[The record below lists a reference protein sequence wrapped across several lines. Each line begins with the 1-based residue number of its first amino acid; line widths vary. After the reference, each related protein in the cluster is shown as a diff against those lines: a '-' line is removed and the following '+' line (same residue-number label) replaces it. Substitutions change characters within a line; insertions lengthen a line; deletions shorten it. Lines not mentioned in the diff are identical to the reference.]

1 VSYQVLGTTSAIQG
15 FFLFIG
21 SIPLSD
27 TPIVLIV
34 ALAAGSGVVA
44 FLIGWFLSRS
54 ITKER
59 IAASQHEAERIVA
72 DAQKEAETMYKE
84 KMLELRDEQLRQRTA
99 LENEIREIKD
109 ELARQERSAKDRDAN
124 LRSQRDEVEK
134 KRKEVDRLL
143 GQNSQKEKKL
153 AEVET
158 ELDETLKRAQAELER
173 AAGLSKDDAL
183 EQLKESLLN
192 EAQNATAELIK
203 NMRDE
208 AKATANREARE
219 VIVSAIQR
227 SAADHS
233 VESTVSVVHIPN
245 DEIKGRIIGR
255 EGRNIRAFEQATGV
269 DIIVDDTP
277 ETVVVS
283 GFDPYRREIAR
294 LALEQLMADGRI
306 HPQRIEE
313 LVKKIEK
320 EMDEKLMQI
329 GDAAC
334 LEAGVQGLHRE
345 MVKLV
350 GRLKYRTSYG
360 QNILHHSIEV
370 AHLSALMCAQ
380 LGFDAK
386 MGRRAGLLHDIGKA
400 IDRYTEGTHVEIG
413 VELAKKYREPKIVV
427 NTIAAHHN
435 DTEFISPIGVLVQA
449 ADAISGARPGARRE
463 TLELYVKRLQQLEE
477 IASSFKGVQ
486 KSFAI
491 QAGREI
497 RIIVEP
503 QKVNDSLAEM
513 LATDIAKR
521 IETELEYPGQIK
533 VTVLREFVASG
544 LAK

>member
-1 VSYQVLGTTSAIQG
+1 MLENN
-15 FFLFIG
+15 
-21 SIPLSD
+21 
-27 TPIVLIV
+27 IVLIV
-34 ALAAGSGVVA
+34 ALAAGSGIAA

-59 IAASQHEAERIVA
+59 ITASQQEAERIVA
-72 DAQKEAETMYKE
+72 DAQKEADSTFKE
-84 KMLELRDEQLRQRTA
+84 KMLELRDEQLKQRTA
-99 LENEIREIKD
+99 LENEIRDIKD
-109 ELARQERSAKDRDAN
+109 ELSRQERSAKDREAN
-124 LRSQRDEVEK
+124 LRNQREEVDK

-143 GQNSQKEKKL
+143 GQNTQKEKKL
-153 AEVET
+153 ADQEI
-158 ELDETLKRAQAELER
+158 ELEETLKRAQAELER

-192 EAQNATAELIK
+192 EAQTATSDLIK

-413 VELAKKYREPKIVV
+413 VELAKKYREPKIVI

-486 KSFAI
+486 KVFAI

-503 QKVNDSLAEM
+503 QKVNDSMAEM

-521 IETELEYPGQIK
+521 VEAELEYPGQIK

>member
-1 VSYQVLGTTSAIQG
+1 MLEGNIY
-15 FFLFIG
+15 
-21 SIPLSD
+21 
-27 TPIVLIV
+27 LIV
-34 ALAAGSGVVA
+34 ALAAGSGIVA
-44 FLIGWFLSRS
+44 FLIGWFLSRA
-54 ITKER
+54 ITRER
-59 IAASQHEAERIVA
+59 LQASQQEAERILA
-72 DAQKEAETMYKE
+72 DARKEADTLYKE
-84 KMLELRDEQLRQRTA
+84 RMLELGAEQLKLRTA
-99 LENEIREIKD
+99 LENEMREAKD
-109 ELARQERSAKDRDAN
+109 ELSRQERSYKDRDAH
-124 LRSQRDEVEK
+124 LRNQRDDVEK

-143 GQNSQKEKKL
+143 GQNTQKEKKL
-153 AEVET
+153 AEQEI
-158 ELDETLKRAQAELER
+158 ELEDTLKRAQAELER

-183 EQLKESLLN
+183 EQLKESLLA
-192 EAQNATAELIK
+192 EAQNATSELVK

-233 VESTVSVVHIPN
+233 VESTVTAVHIPN

-294 LALEQLMADGRI
+294 LALEQMMSDGRI

-320 EMDEKLMQI
+320 EMEEKLMQI

-334 LEAGVQGLHRE
+334 LEAGVTGLHRE
-345 MVKLV
+345 LIKLV

-360 QNILHHSIEV
+360 QNILHHSVEV

-413 VELAKKYREPKIVV
+413 VELAKKYREPKIVI

-463 TLELYVKRLQQLEE
+463 TLELYVKRLEQLEQ
-477 IASSFKGVQ
+477 IASGFKGVQ

-503 QKVNDSLAEM
+503 QKVSDSMAEM
-513 LATDIAKR
+513 LASDIARKV
-521 IETELEYPGQIK
+521 EAELEYPGQIK
-533 VTVLREFVASG
+533 VTVLREFVATG
-544 LAK
+544 VAK

>member
-1 VSYQVLGTTSAIQG
+1 MLDGNIYLV
-15 FFLFIG
+15 
-21 SIPLSD
+21 
-27 TPIVLIV
+27 V
-34 ALAAGSGVVA
+34 ALAAGSGIVA
-44 FLIGWFLSRS
+44 FLIGWFLSRA
-54 ITKER
+54 ITRER
-59 IAASQHEAERIVA
+59 IQASQQEAERIVA
-72 DAQKEAETMYKE
+72 DAQKEAETLHKE
-84 KMLELRDEQLRQRTA
+84 KMLELGSEQLRQRTA
-99 LENEIREIKD
+99 LENEIRDIKD
-109 ELARQERSAKDRDAN
+109 ELARQERSLKDRDAHVRN
-124 LRSQRDEVEK
+124 QRDETEK

-143 GQNSQKEKKL
+143 GQNTQKEKKL
-153 AEVET
+153 ADQEI
-158 ELDETLKRAQAELER
+158 ELEETLKRAQAELER

-192 EAQNATAELIK
+192 EARNATSELIK

-233 VESTVSVVHIPN
+233 VETTVTAVHIPN

-294 LALEQLMADGRI
+294 LALEQMMSDGRI

-320 EMDEKLMQI
+320 EMEEKLMQI

-334 LEAGVQGLHRE
+334 LEAGVTGLHRE
-345 MVKLV
+345 LIKLV

-413 VELAKKYREPKIVV
+413 VELAKKYREPKIVI

-463 TLELYVKRLQQLEE
+463 TLELYVKRLEQLEQ

-503 QKVNDSLAEM
+503 QKVNDSMAEM
-513 LATDIAKR
+513 LAADIARKV
-521 IETELEYPGQIK
+521 EAELEYPGQIK
-533 VTVLREFVASG
+533 VTVLREFVATG
-544 LAK
+544 VAK

>member
-1 VSYQVLGTTSAIQG
+1 
-15 FFLFIG
+15 
-21 SIPLSD
+21 
-27 TPIVLIV
+27 
-34 ALAAGSGVVA
+34 
-44 FLIGWFLSRS
+44 
-54 ITKER
+54 
-59 IAASQHEAERIVA
+59 
-72 DAQKEAETMYKE
+72 M
-84 KMLELRDEQLRQRTA
+84 
-99 LENEIREIKD
+99 
-109 ELARQERSAKDRDAN
+109 
-124 LRSQRDEVEK
+124 
-134 KRKEVDRLL
+134 
-143 GQNSQKEKKL
+143 
-153 AEVET
+153 
-158 ELDETLKRAQAELER
+158 
-173 AAGLSKDDAL
+173 
-183 EQLKESLLN
+183 
-192 EAQNATAELIK
+192 
-203 NMRDE
+203 
-208 AKATANREARE
+208 
-219 VIVSAIQR
+219 
-227 SAADHS
+227 
-233 VESTVSVVHIPN
+233 HIPN

-283 GFDPYRREIAR
+283 GFDPFRREIAR

-320 EMDEKLMQI
+320 EMEEKLMQI
-329 GDAAC
+329 GEAAC
-334 LEAGVQGLHRE
+334 LEAGVTGLHRE
-345 MVKLV
+345 MVRLV

-360 QNILHHSIEV
+360 QNILHHSVEV

-413 VELAKKYREPKIVV
+413 VELAKKYREPKIVI

-486 KSFAI
+486 KTFAI

-503 QKVNDSLAEM
+503 QKVNDSMAEM
-513 LATDIAKR
+513 LATDIAKKV
-521 IETELEYPGQIK
+521 EEELEYPGQIK

>member
-1 VSYQVLGTTSAIQG
+1 MNVY
-15 FFLFIG
+15 
-21 SIPLSD
+21 
-27 TPIVLIV
+27 LIV
-34 ALAAGSGVVA
+34 ALAAGSGIAA
-44 FLIGWFLSRS
+44 FLIGWFMSRS
-54 ITKER
+54 IMKER
-59 IAASQHEAERIVA
+59 MSASQQESDRIIAE
-72 DAQKEAETMYKE
+72 AQKEAETLFKE
-84 KMLELRDEQLRQRTA
+84 KTLELRDEQLRQRSSM
-99 LENEIREIKD
+99 ENEIRQMKD
-109 ELARQERSAKDRDAN
+109 EIARQERSLKDREAN
-124 LRSQRDEVEK
+124 MKNVRDDVEK
-134 KRKEVDRLL
+134 KRKEVDRLI
-143 GQNSQKEKKL
+143 GQNVQKEKHL
-153 AEVET
+153 AQKEVEL
-158 ELDETLKRAQAELER
+158 EETLSKAQSELER
-173 AAGLSKDDAL
+173 AAGLSKDEAL
-183 EQLKESLLN
+183 DQLKESLLQQ
-192 EAQNATAELIK
+192 ARDDTSELVK

-208 AKATANREARE
+208 ARITANREARE
-219 VIVSAIQR
+219 VVVSAIQR

-233 VESTVSVVHIPN
+233 VENTVSVVHIPS

-329 GDAAC
+329 GEAGC
-334 LEAGVQGLHRE
+334 LEAGVTGLHRE
-345 MVKLV
+345 MVRLV

-370 AHLSALMCAQ
+370 AHLTALMCAQ

-413 VELAKKYREPKIVV
+413 VELAKKYREPKIVI

-435 DTEFISPIGVLVQA
+435 DTEFISPIGVLAQA

-463 TLELYVKRLQQLEE
+463 TLELYVKRLEQLEQ
-477 IASSFKGVQ
+477 IASGFKGVQ
-486 KSFAI
+486 KCFAI
-491 QAGREI
+491 QAGREV

-503 QKVNDSLAEM
+503 QKVNDAAAEVLSL
-513 LATDIAKR
+513 DIAKK
-521 IETELEYPGQIK
+521 IESELEYPGQIK
-533 VTVLREFVASG
+533 VTVLREFVASSV
-544 LAK
+544 AK

>member
-1 VSYQVLGTTSAIQG
+1 MLDGNIYLV
-15 FFLFIG
+15 
-21 SIPLSD
+21 
-27 TPIVLIV
+27 V
-34 ALAAGSGVVA
+34 ALAAGSGIAA

-59 IAASQHEAERIVA
+59 LKASQLEAERIVA
-72 DAQKEAETMYKE
+72 DAKKEAESMNKE
-84 KMLELRDEQLRQRTA
+84 KMLELRSEQLKQRTA
-99 LENEIREIKD
+99 LEDEMRQAKD
-109 ELARQERSAKDRDAN
+109 EIARQERSLRDRDAN
-124 LRSQRDEVEK
+124 LKNQRDEVEK

-143 GQNSQKEKKL
+143 GQNTQKEKKL
-153 AEVET
+153 AEYEA
-158 ELDETLKRAQAELER
+158 ELEETLRRAQSELER

-183 EQLKESLLN
+183 EQLKESLMS
-192 EAQNATAELIK
+192 EAQNATSELIK

-233 VESTVSVVHIPN
+233 VETTVSSVHIPN

-320 EMDEKLMQI
+320 EMEEKLVQI
-329 GDAAC
+329 GEAAC
-334 LEAGVQGLHRE
+334 LEAGVTGLHRE
-345 MVKLV
+345 MVKLI
-350 GRLKYRTSYG
+350 GRLKFRTSYG
-360 QNILHHSIEV
+360 QNILHHSVEV

-386 MGRRAGLLHDIGKA
+386 MGRRAGLLHDIGKS

-413 VELAKKYREPKIVV
+413 VELAKKYREPKIVI

-486 KSFAI
+486 KTFAI

-503 QKVNDSLAEM
+503 QKVSDAMAEM
-513 LATDIAKR
+513 LATDIARKV
-521 IETELEYPGQIK
+521 EEELEYPGQIK
-533 VTVLREFVASG
+533 VTVLREFIASG

>member
-1 VSYQVLGTTSAIQG
+1 MDNIILV
-15 FFLFIG
+15 
-21 SIPLSD
+21 
-27 TPIVLIV
+27 V
-34 ALAAGSGVVA
+34 ALAAGSGIAA

-59 IAASQHEAERIVA
+59 IAASQQEAERIVA

-99 LENEIREIKD
+99 LENEIREIRD
-109 ELARQERSAKDRDAN
+109 ELARHERSLKDKDAN
-124 LRSQRDEVEK
+124 LRNVRDETER

-143 GQNSQKEKKL
+143 GQNAQKEKRV
-153 AEVET
+153 AELET
-158 ELDETLKRAQAELER
+158 QLEETLKHAQAELER

-183 EQLKESLLN
+183 EQLKESLLS
-192 EAQNATAELIK
+192 EARAATADLIK

-219 VIVSAIQR
+219 IIVSAIQR

-334 LEAGVQGLHRE
+334 LEAGVTGLHRE
-345 MVKLV
+345 LIKLV

-413 VELAKKYREPKIVV
+413 VEIAKKYREPKIVI

-486 KSFAI
+486 KTFAI

-503 QKVNDSLAEM
+503 QKVSDALAEA
-513 LATDIAKR
+513 LAADIAKR
-521 IETELEYPGQIK
+521 VEEELEYPGQIK
-533 VTVLREFVASG
+533 VTVLREFVATG
-544 LAK
+544 VAK

>member
-1 VSYQVLGTTSAIQG
+1 MDNIILV
-15 FFLFIG
+15 
-21 SIPLSD
+21 
-27 TPIVLIV
+27 V
-34 ALAAGSGVVA
+34 ALAAGSGIAA

-59 IAASQHEAERIVA
+59 IAASQQEAERIVA

-99 LENEIREIKD
+99 LENEIREIRD
-109 ELARQERSAKDRDAN
+109 ELARHERSLKDKDAN
-124 LRSQRDEVEK
+124 LRNVRDETER

-143 GQNSQKEKKL
+143 GQNAQKEKKV
-153 AEVET
+153 AELEIQL
-158 ELDETLKRAQAELER
+158 EETLKHAQAELER

-183 EQLKESLLN
+183 EQLKESLLS
-192 EAQNATAELIK
+192 EARAATADLIK

-334 LEAGVQGLHRE
+334 LEAGVTGLHRE
-345 MVKLV
+345 LIKLV

-413 VELAKKYREPKIVV
+413 VEIAKKYREPKIVI

-486 KSFAI
+486 KTFAI

-503 QKVNDSLAEM
+503 QKVSDALAEA
-513 LATDIAKR
+513 LAADIAKR
-521 IETELEYPGQIK
+521 VEEELEYPGQIK
-533 VTVLREFVASG
+533 VTVLREFVATG
-544 LAK
+544 VAK

>member
-1 VSYQVLGTTSAIQG
+1 MNVY
-15 FFLFIG
+15 
-21 SIPLSD
+21 
-27 TPIVLIV
+27 LIV
-34 ALAAGSGVVA
+34 ALAAGSGIAA
-44 FLIGWFLSRS
+44 FLIGWFMSRS
-54 ITKER
+54 IMKDRMASSQQESDR
-59 IAASQHEAERIVA
+59 IIAE
-72 DAQKEAETMYKE
+72 AQKEAETLFKE
-84 KMLELRDEQLRQRTA
+84 KTLELRDEQLRQRSSM
-99 LENEIREIKD
+99 ENEVRQLKD
-109 ELARQERSAKDRDAN
+109 EVARQERSLRDREAN
-124 LRSQRDEVEK
+124 MKNLRDEVDK
-134 KRKEVDRLL
+134 KRKEVDKLI
-143 GQNSQKEKKL
+143 GQNVQKEKHL
-153 AEVET
+153 AQKET
-158 ELDETLKRAQAELER
+158 ELEETLTKAQSELER
-173 AAGLSKDDAL
+173 AAGLSKDEAL
-183 EQLKESLLN
+183 DQLKESLLQQ
-192 EAQNATAELIK
+192 ARDDTSELVK

-208 AKATANREARE
+208 ARITANREARE
-219 VIVSAIQR
+219 VVVSAIQR

-233 VESTVSVVHIPN
+233 VENTVSVVHIPN

-329 GDAAC
+329 GDAGC
-334 LEAGVQGLHRE
+334 LEAGVTGLHRE
-345 MVKLV
+345 MVRLV

-413 VELAKKYREPKIVV
+413 VELAKKYREPKIVI

-463 TLELYVKRLQQLEE
+463 TLELYVKRLEQLEQ
-477 IASSFKGVQ
+477 IASGFKGVQ
-486 KSFAI
+486 KCFAI
-491 QAGREI
+491 QAGREV

-503 QKVNDSLAEM
+503 QKVNDAAAEVLSL
-513 LATDIAKR
+513 DIAKK
-521 IETELEYPGQIK
+521 IEAELEYPGQIR
-533 VTVLREFVASG
+533 VTVLREFVASSV
-544 LAK
+544 AK

>member
-1 VSYQVLGTTSAIQG
+1 VSYQVLGTTTALRD
-15 FFLFIG
+15 FFYTAG
-21 SIPLSD
+21 TIP
-27 TPIVLIV
+27 PMNVYLIV
-34 ALAAGSGVVA
+34 ALAAGSGIAA
-44 FLIGWFLSRS
+44 FLIGWFMSRS
-54 ITKER
+54 IMKDRMASSQQESDR
-59 IAASQHEAERIVA
+59 IIAE
-72 DAQKEAETMYKE
+72 AQKEAETLFKE
-84 KMLELRDEQLRQRTA
+84 KTLELRDEQLRQRSSM
-99 LENEIREIKD
+99 ENEVRQLKD
-109 ELARQERSAKDRDAN
+109 EVARQERSLRDREAN
-124 LRSQRDEVEK
+124 MKNLRDEVDK
-134 KRKEVDRLL
+134 KRKEVDKLI
-143 GQNSQKEKKL
+143 GQNVQKEKHL
-153 AEVET
+153 AQKET
-158 ELDETLKRAQAELER
+158 ELEETLTKAQSELER
-173 AAGLSKDDAL
+173 AAGLSKDEAL
-183 EQLKESLLN
+183 DQLKESLLQQ
-192 EAQNATAELIK
+192 ARDDTSELVK

-208 AKATANREARE
+208 ARITANREARE
-219 VIVSAIQR
+219 VVVSAIQR

-233 VESTVSVVHIPN
+233 VENTVSVVHIPN

-329 GDAAC
+329 GDAGC
-334 LEAGVQGLHRE
+334 LEAGVTGLHRE
-345 MVKLV
+345 MVRLV

-413 VELAKKYREPKIVV
+413 VELAKKYREPKIVI

-463 TLELYVKRLQQLEE
+463 TLELYVKRLEQLEQ
-477 IASSFKGVQ
+477 IASGFKGVQ
-486 KSFAI
+486 KCFAI
-491 QAGREI
+491 QAGREV

-503 QKVNDSLAEM
+503 QKVNDAAAEVLSL
-513 LATDIAKR
+513 DIAKK
-521 IETELEYPGQIK
+521 IEAELEYPGQIR
-533 VTVLREFVASG
+533 VTVLREFVASSV
-544 LAK
+544 AK

>member
-1 VSYQVLGTTSAIQG
+1 MFDNQ
-15 FFLFIG
+15 
-21 SIPLSD
+21 
-27 TPIVLIV
+27 IVLIV
-34 ALAAGSGVVA
+34 ALAAGSGIAA

-59 IAASQHEAERIVA
+59 ITASQQEAERIVA
-72 DAQKEAETMYKE
+72 DAQKEAESTYKE

-99 LENEIREIKD
+99 LENEIRDIKD
-109 ELARQERSAKDRDAN
+109 ELSRQERSAKDRDAN
-124 LRSQRDEVEK
+124 LRSLRDEVEK

-153 AEVET
+153 AEQEI
-158 ELDETLKRAQAELER
+158 ELEETLKRAQAELER

-183 EQLKESLLN
+183 EQLKESLLT
-192 EAQNATAELIK
+192 EAQNATAELVK

-329 GDAAC
+329 GEAAC

-413 VELAKKYREPKIVV
+413 VELAKKFREPKIVV

>member
-1 VSYQVLGTTSAIQG
+1 L
-15 FFLFIG
+15 LENN
-21 SIPLSD
+21 
-27 TPIVLIV
+27 IVLIV
-34 ALAAGSGVVA
+34 ALAAGSGIAA

-59 IAASQHEAERIVA
+59 ITASQQEAERIVA
-72 DAQKEAETMYKE
+72 DAQKEADSTFKE
-84 KMLELRDEQLRQRTA
+84 KMLELRDEQLKQRTA
-99 LENEIREIKD
+99 LENEIRDIKD
-109 ELARQERSAKDRDAN
+109 ELSRQERSAKDREAN
-124 LRSQRDEVEK
+124 LRNQREEVDK

-143 GQNSQKEKKL
+143 GQNTQKEKKL
-153 AEVET
+153 ADQEI
-158 ELDETLKRAQAELER
+158 ELEETLKRAQAELER

-192 EAQNATAELIK
+192 EAQTATSDLIK

-413 VELAKKYREPKIVV
+413 VELAKKYREPKIVI

-486 KSFAI
+486 KVFAI

-503 QKVNDSLAEM
+503 QKVNDSMAEM

-521 IETELEYPGQIK
+521 VEAELEYPGQIK

>member
-1 VSYQVLGTTSAIQG
+1 MDNILLVVS
-15 FFLFIG
+15 
-21 SIPLSD
+21 
-27 TPIVLIV
+27 
-34 ALAAGSGVVA
+34 LAAGSGIAA

-59 IAASQHEAERIVA
+59 IAASQQEADRIIA

-84 KMLELRDEQLRQRTA
+84 KMLEMRDEQLRQRTS

-109 ELARQERSAKDRDAN
+109 ELSRQERSLKDKDAN
-124 LRSQRDEVEK
+124 LRNVRDETER
-134 KRKEVDRLL
+134 KRKEVDRLI
-143 GQNSQKEKKL
+143 GQTSQKEKKL
-153 AEVET
+153 SEMET
-158 ELDETLKRAQAELER
+158 QLDEALKQAQSELER

-183 EQLKESLLN
+183 EQLKESLLG
-192 EAQNATAELIK
+192 EARNATADLVK

-277 ETVVVS
+277 ETVVIS

-334 LEAGVQGLHRE
+334 LEAGVTGLHRE
-345 MVKLV
+345 LIKLV

-413 VELAKKYREPKIVV
+413 IEIAKKYREPKIVI

-477 IASSFKGVQ
+477 IASGFKGVQ
-486 KSFAI
+486 KTFAI

-503 QKVNDSLAEM
+503 QKVSDALAEA
-513 LATDIAKR
+513 LATDIAKKV
-521 IETELEYPGQIK
+521 EEELEYPGQIK
-533 VTVLREFVASG
+533 VTVLREFVATG
-544 LAK
+544 VAK